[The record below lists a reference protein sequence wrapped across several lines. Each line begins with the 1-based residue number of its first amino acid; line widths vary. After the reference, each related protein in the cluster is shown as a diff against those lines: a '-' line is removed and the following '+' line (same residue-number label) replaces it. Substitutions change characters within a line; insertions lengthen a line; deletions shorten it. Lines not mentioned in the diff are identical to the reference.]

1 MIPLIF
7 QRILMA
13 IPTVFGILLAGF
25 LVIHLSPGDPALLM
39 AGPNALPE
47 VVENMRHQLGL
58 DQPLIFQFGKYLLN
72 LLHGDMGRSM
82 SSGWEISTELAR
94 TLPRS
99 VELML
104 LATLWSI
111 LAGIPLGI
119 VSAVKRGTWVDR
131 FCTAFAVFGV
141 SLPVFFMGL
150 MLMYVFAFKLK
161 IMPMGEYGGPLWT
174 LKGLKHIALPAI
186 TLGMFST
193 ASLARVTRSTMLE
206 VLGQDYVRT
215 ARAKGLSEK
224 AVVYRH
230 ALKNALIPVIT
241 LIGTNMARLI
251 GGAVV
256 AETIFTWPGMGRMM
270 IVALLSKDVPVIQG
284 CLLAIGIMVTMLNLG
299 VDIVYTFVDPRMKH
313 SGRI

>member
-1 MIPLIF
+1 MIPVIVRRML
-7 QRILMA
+7 LS
-13 IPTVFGILLAGF
+13 IPTVFGIILAGF
-25 LVIHLSPGDPALLM
+25 LIITLSPGDPAMLM

-47 VVENMRHQLGL
+47 VVENMRRQWGL
-58 DQPLIFQFGKYLLN
+58 DQPFYIQFGKYVLN
-72 LLHGDMGRSM
+72 LLHGDMGKSM
-82 SSGWEISTELAR
+82 SSGWEISTELKR

-104 LATLWSI
+104 VATLWSVLI
-111 LAGIPLGI
+111 GIPLG
-119 VSAVKRGTWVDR
+119 VLSAIRRGTFVDR
-131 FCTAFAVFGV
+131 ASTALAVLNV
-141 SLPVFFMGL
+141 SLPVFFTGL
-150 MLMYVFAFKLK
+150 MLMYIFAFKLRVL
-161 IMPMGEYGGPLWT
+161 PMGEYGGPLWT
-174 LKGLKHIALPAI
+174 LKGLKHIILPAI

-206 VLGQDYVRT
+206 VLGQDYIRT
-215 ARAKGLSEK
+215 ARAKGLAER
-224 AVVYRH
+224 VVIYRH

-256 AETIFTWPGMGRMM
+256 AETIFSWPGMGRMM
-270 IVALLSKDVPVIQG
+270 IIGILSKDIPVIQG

-299 VDIVYTFVDPRMKH
+299 VDMMYTFVDPRMKH